1 MRFIASQGHRPDRRL
16 DFVLGYQRRDAE
28 NVLVRTSDFS
38 DNSTVPKTPNAR
50 MDLLYLR
57 ILDSLDDNVTVLKLL
72 AFATLVNAPRIPLDR
87 VARLL
92 GISRQDVDYYLG
104 ELESLLALRIKPY
117 LIFHHASLHEFLQDP
132 LRSKH
137 WYIDRKHQDTEL
149 ALRALKLFRDET
161 YIGAQWS
168 FLRVFSRAL
177 NEASPSVEL
186 VREVAELSSFSKP
199 SSTYHAA
206 MSRFLGHFPVSV
218 VVDQTFYMM
227 EHFLCL
233 SDNAPESGT
242 RIWQSYVTQFTLHIK
257 PYLDP
262 YLSNPRLFSLFLSW
276 VFYIPHQRQ
285 EMANK
290 INDGTDLIQ
299 LSNHSWPVDL
309 RRLCVE
315 MSNYFNYR
323 FFLELLSIPSQE
335 FLDDALIIMLKNAVR
350 PSSCVL
356 YRWRGWRNLIELLRI
371 HPRSEK
377 MWICVMDYE
386 ERFSPYMRR
395 RLHDDLWLSKEGPAI
410 RHLRTSFQS
419 RSTEQMKPFD
429 AVLIE
434 CT

>member
-149 ALRALKLFRDET
+149 ALRTLKLFRDGAFHCQYLLVFDPPLTLGFCLET

-227 EHFLCL
+227 EHFLVSIFFDTCL
-233 SDNAPESGT
+233 
-242 RIWQSYVTQFTLHIK
+242 V
-257 PYLDP
+257 
-262 YLSNPRLFSLFLSW
+262 FLTD
-276 VFYIPHQRQ
+276 YI
-285 EMANK
+285 
-290 INDGTDLIQ
+290 L
-299 LSNHSWPVDL
+299 
-309 RRLCVE
+309 
-315 MSNYFNYR
+315 
-323 FFLELLSIPSQE
+323 
-335 FLDDALIIMLKNAVR
+335 
-350 PSSCVL
+350 
-356 YRWRGWRNLIELLRI
+356 
-371 HPRSEK
+371 
-377 MWICVMDYE
+377 
-386 ERFSPYMRR
+386 
-395 RLHDDLWLSKEGPAI
+395 AI
-410 RHLRTSFQS
+410 
-419 RSTEQMKPFD
+419 
-429 AVLIE
+429 
-434 CT
+434 